1 MVGCFRWHAR
11 WILRERA
18 ITLMGPSPETLMPP
32 VSLGALRAEM
42 LTSLEKLRTYFVA
55 EIGKPPAYFNTRF
68 GQSFAVL
75 TCCRALH
82 TFQSAVI
89 QSKLSSVQWAEH
101 SLEAEWQELIHQ
113 AWAERQGA
121 PFGVKVRQPADVKH
135 LLETARFIARAQVEL
150 SFNRLTTG

>member
-1 MVGCFRWHAR
+1 LLQKSVNHPRIS
-11 WILRERA
+11 ILDLA
-18 ITLMGPSPETLMPP
+18 SHSPSW
-32 VSLGALRAEM
+32 
-42 LTSLEKLRTYFVA
+42 
-55 EIGKPPAYFNTRF
+55 
-68 GQSFAVL
+68 